1 MQIRPVAVI
10 GAGPAGLAAAIQ
22 LKRYGLETLV
32 LERQRLGGLLHNAN
46 LVENYPGFPEGI
58 PGFELVRLFEKHAD
72 NLKININDEEVTD
85 LFRFD
90 NYFQLKTAQ
99 SEYLAECVVIAT
111 GTKPITFTDVFIDS
125 NANDRVFYE
134 VHSLAAVQD
143 QTIMIAGSGDAAFD
157 YALNLSRRNR
167 VTIIIRGNDT
177 KCLPLLMERALQSPD
192 ITINYNTTVQ
202 AVTEILGG
210 GLAIDCVTSSGRTQ
224 YTCDLLLG
232 ALGRTPNLGFVQ
244 QVILDDRSQLERR
257 GLLYLIGD
265 VTNGIYRQTAIA
277 VGQGIQ
283 CAMRIYQFFEE
294 RRQ

>member
-58 PGFELVRLFEKHAD
+58 PGSELVRLFEKHAD

-99 SEYLAECVVIAT
+99 GEYLAECVVIAT

-177 KCLPLLMERALQSPD
+177 KCLPLLMERAIQSPD

-210 GLAIDCVTSSGRTQ
+210 GLAIDCMTSSGRTQ